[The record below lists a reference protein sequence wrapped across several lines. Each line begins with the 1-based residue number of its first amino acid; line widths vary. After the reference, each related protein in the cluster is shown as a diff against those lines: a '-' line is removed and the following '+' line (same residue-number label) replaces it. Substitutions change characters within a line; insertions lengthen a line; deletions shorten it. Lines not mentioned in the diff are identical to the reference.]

1 MRRRILQST
10 LLVVTITA
18 LVLGAP
24 LAITTW
30 RLVEDITRADLT
42 ALLEQVEAR
51 LEAEGSIDP
60 GSGARSSPCR
70 RTGGSS
76 LQQPGRP
83 ERRIGVDVGE
93 NPVSQSLPFGIGGV
107 DHPGGAALGDAR
119 PSRSRRRWSCCCWC
133 CCRWR
138 RARWSPRS
146 PPGGWPSR
154 SRGVADRAA
163 RLGAGDFRSAP
174 RRHGIPELDRVSDVL
189 DTSAAALSEL
199 VQRERELVGD
209 VSHQLRS
216 RITALQ
222 LRLDELAAHPDPDA
236 RREAIAA
243 LEQTEKL
250 SAVLDDLL
258 EAARAARA
266 AGAELMDLRE
276 RLAPVVEEWRPTLRA
291 AGRALKVRLPDGLLA
306 RVTPA
311 RIREAVGALLENAL
325 RHGGG
330 TVTLTA
336 RAVRARAS
344 SSRSPTRAPGCR
356 RTWCRTSSTGACPV
370 GSSTGLGLA
379 LARALVEADGG
390 RLELSRA
397 RPAAVH
403 DLPAR
408 GPRRRRGAAAL
419 PARPALTGRGQDAR
433 PAPRRRAA
441 RRAPGRRGR
450 PCAGTRTGGTPTS
463 GTPSRRACRG
473 SGR

>member
-1 MRRRILQST
+1 VRRRILQST

-24 LAITTW
+24 LAVTTW

-42 ALLEQVEAR
+42 ALLERVEAR
-51 LEAEGSIDP
+51 LEAEGSTIPDSELQLAVP
-60 GSGARSSPCR
+60 SNGR
-70 RTGGSS
+70 
-76 LQQPGRP
+76 LVVQQPGQP
-83 ERRIGVDVGE
+83 ERRIGVNVGE
-93 NPVSQSLPFGIGGV
+93 NPVSQSLPFGIGG
-107 DHPGGAALGDAR
+107 AITLEE
-119 PSRSRRRWSCCCWC
+119 
-133 CCRWR
+133 
-138 RARWSPRS
+138 PRS
-146 PPGGWPSR
+146 AMLAQQIQATLVVLGLVLLSVAAGTVVATVTARRLAEPLS
-154 SRGVADRAA
+154 GVADRAA

-276 RLAPVVEEWRPTLRA
+276 GLAPVVEEWRPTLRT
-291 AGRALKVRLPDGLLA
+291 AGRGLKVRLPDGLLT

-311 RIREAVGALLENAL
+311 RIR
-325 RHGGG
+325 
-330 TVTLTA
+330 
-336 RAVRARAS
+336 VRIG
-344 SSRSPTRAPGCR
+344 PGLNR
-356 RTWCRTSSTGACPV
+356 F
-370 GSSTGLGLA
+370 
-379 LARALVEADGG
+379 
-390 RLELSRA
+390 
-397 RPAAVH
+397 
-403 DLPAR
+403 
-408 GPRRRRGAAAL
+408 
-419 PARPALTGRGQDAR
+419 
-433 PAPRRRAA
+433 
-441 RRAPGRRGR
+441 
-450 PCAGTRTGGTPTS
+450 TRTGVVAVS
-463 GTPSRRACRG
+463 AA
-473 SGR
+473 

>member
-24 LAITTW
+24 LAVTTW
-30 RLVEDITRADLT
+30 RLVEDITRGDLT
-42 ALLEQVEAR
+42 SLLERVEAR
-51 LEAEGSIDP
+51 LEDEGATIPNAELQLAVPANG
-60 GSGARSSPCR
+60 RLV
-70 RTGGSS
+70 
-76 LQQPGRP
+76 LQQPGQP

-93 NPVSQSLPFGIGGV
+93 NPVSESLPFGLGGV
-107 DHPGGAALGDAR
+107 ITLEE
-119 PSRSRRRWSCCCWC
+119 
-133 CCRWR
+133 
-138 RARWSPRS
+138 PRS
-146 PPGGWPSR
+146 AMLAQQIQATLVVLLLVLLSVAAGTFVATVTARRLAEPLS
-154 SRGVADRAA
+154 GVADRAA
-163 RLGAGDFRSAP
+163 RLGAGDFRAAP

-189 DTSAAALSEL
+189 DTSAVALAEL

-236 RREAIAA
+236 RREALAA

-276 RLAPVVEEWRPTLRA
+276 GLVPVVDEWRPALRA
-291 AGRALKVRLPDGLLA
+291 AGRPLRLRLPDGMFA

-311 RIREAVGALLENAL
+311 RLREAVGALVDNAL

-330 TVTLTA
+330 AVTITA
-336 RAVRARAS
+336 RRVES
-344 SSRSPTRAPGCR
+344 GLLIEVGDH
-356 RTWCRTSSTGACPV
+356 GAGVAEELVPHVFDRGVSV

-390 RLELSRA
+390 RLELSRV
-397 RPAAVH
+397 RPAMFTIF
-403 DLPAR
+403 LPVAR
-408 GPRRRRGAAAL
+408 ADDVVSAPRPTGGPR
-419 PARPALTGRGQDAR
+419 
-433 PAPRRRAA
+433 
-441 RRAPGRRGR
+441 
-450 PCAGTRTGGTPTS
+450 
-463 GTPSRRACRG
+463 
-473 SGR
+473 